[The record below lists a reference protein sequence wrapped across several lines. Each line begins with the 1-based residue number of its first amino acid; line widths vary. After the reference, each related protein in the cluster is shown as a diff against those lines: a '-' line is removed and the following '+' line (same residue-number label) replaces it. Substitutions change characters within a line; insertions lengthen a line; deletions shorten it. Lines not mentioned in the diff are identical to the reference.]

1 MGRVATP
8 PTRSLSSS
16 HVVPRRAYGAY
27 WTYADTTCA
36 PGGASDGSVTDGIV
50 SSIQG
55 SFETPP
61 YLAASNA
68 RSIASTL
75 GASRI
80 RPDSAPGD
88 CFATSGSAAT
98 A

>member
-1 MGRVATP
+1 MVRVATSP
-8 PTRSLSSS
+8 SRSRSSS
-16 HVVPRRAYGAY
+16 HVVPRRTNGAY

-55 SFETPP
+55 SFDNPP
-61 YLAASNA
+61 YFAASNA

-75 GASRI
+75 DASRM
-80 RPDSAPGD
+80 RPDSAAGD
-88 CFATSGSAAT
+88 WLASFGSADT